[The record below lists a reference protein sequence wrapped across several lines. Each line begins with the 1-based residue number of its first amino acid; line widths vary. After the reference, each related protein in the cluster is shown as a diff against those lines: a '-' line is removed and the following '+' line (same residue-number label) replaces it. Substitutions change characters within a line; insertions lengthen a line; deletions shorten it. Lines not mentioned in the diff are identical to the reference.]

1 MEWALVLARVTC
13 WVGQGGSHF
22 GWGRLVGQGNLSEEH
37 QGRCMVLTSLMNH
50 DSHGTIQHQAC

>member
-1 MEWALVLARVTC
+1 MRIAQ
-13 WVGQGGSHF
+13 QGGSHF